1 MKSPTLGDMLLRRSA
16 TCTPALAVLFVAGI
30 PVRSAA
36 QDCSGTTFL
45 VSTAA
50 VTGLAIFDIATA
62 PASVRRYNERQ
73 VSIAPLV
80 NLRDGSYGLSVSLP
94 LGRRRMPPP
103 QVSPSR
109 KSPST
114 GLLLSLGST
123 AIPMGTGVLMQSNGG
138 AWVFLSGIVV
148 GPSVGHFYAGQVVR
162 GLGTAGL
169 RAASAAVGISS
180 IIPCLD

>member
-1 MKSPTLGDMLLRRSA
+1 MLLRRCA
-16 TCTPALAVLFVAGI
+16 TCTAALAVLFVSGI

-36 QDCSGTTFL
+36 QDCSGITFL
-45 VSTAA
+45 ASTVA
-50 VTGLAIFDIATA
+50 VTGLAVFDIATA

-80 NLRDGSYGLSVSLP
+80 NLRDGSYGLSVSFP
-94 LGRRRMPPP
+94 LGRRRMQQP
-103 QVSPSR
+103 QVTATR

-123 AIPMGTGVLMQSNGG
+123 TIPMGTGVLMQSTGG

-162 GLGTAGL
+162 GLGTTGL

-180 IIPCLD
+180 IIPCFID